1 MFIGAGPARGLFV
14 GTVYDWTPAAGR
26 IVTWQAS
33 PASLAKA
40 RQAPISEVPLS
51 AMQDAHL
58 RGFSRYAQRG
68 LDYARLVIG
77 SGDEPG
83 RCDVRAMTYVINS
96 HLRRHKTYH
105 SWFEYGDAESI
116 VRHTIVDPADIEFV
130 PIRQDNMT
138 PREWHQFVLSTPEP
152 LQWDCFRFGIIQR
165 DDHFTIF
172 AIVDHLHCDPTIIAG
187 LYTEIVMNY
196 RLLVAGRALVQAP
209 PPASHDDFCIREQQ
223 HVASLTLD
231 SAEVHKWIEFAEHNG
246 GTLPALVQA
255 PPPASH
261 DDFCIREQQHVA
273 SLTLDSAEVHK
284 WIEFAEHNGGT
295 LPDFPLPLGDL
306 SQATGGDVVVDRL
319 MDQGQ
324 TAEFESRCIAAGARV
339 SGGLFACIALA
350 QHELTGATTY
360 YGLAPT
366 DKRRSLAEFST
377 MGWFTG
383 VVPFTVPVNP
393 TSFEET
399 ARAAQASFDSN
410 MDLANVSFNEIL
422 KLAPWLR
429 AWGPNCT
436 MVNYMDAGLPPFSA
450 TVTSHMKDANV
461 SIYCDPRDPAHLYFS
476 VIRLFDEV
484 SMWVNLPKNATAK
497 DSVIRYVSAMKSV
510 LRRAADGHYTGA
522 AVQVS

>member
-1 MFIGAGPARGLFV
+1 VFIGAGPARGLFV
-14 GTVYDWTPAAGR
+14 GTVYDWAPEAGR
-26 IVTWQAS
+26 IVSWRAS

-40 RQAPISEVPLS
+40 RQAPVSEVPLS

-58 RGFSRYAQRG
+58 RGFSRYATRG

-83 RCDVRAMTYVINS
+83 RCDVRAMSYVINS
-96 HLRRHKTYH
+96 HLRRHMTYH

-138 PREWHQFVLSTPEP
+138 PREWHQYVLSTPDP
-152 LQWDCFRFGIIQR
+152 LQWDCFRFGIVQR
-165 DDHFTIF
+165 DDHFTIY

-209 PPASHDDFCIREQQ
+209 PPASHDDFCMREQQ

-231 SAEVHKWIEFAEHNG
+231 SAEV
-246 GTLPALVQA
+246 
-255 PPPASH
+255 
-261 DDFCIREQQHVA
+261 R
-273 SLTLDSAEVHK
+273 K

-319 MDQGQ
+319 MDQEQ

-366 DKRRSLAEFST
+366 DKRRSLPEFST

-422 KLAPWLR
+422 KFAPWLR
-429 AWGPNCT
+429 PWGPNCT

-484 SMWVNLPKNATAK
+484 SMWVNLPKNSIAK

-510 LRRAADGHYTGA
+510 LKRVADGRYTGA

>member
-1 MFIGAGPARGLFV
+1 
-14 GTVYDWTPAAGR
+14 
-26 IVTWQAS
+26 
-33 PASLAKA
+33 
-40 RQAPISEVPLS
+40 
-51 AMQDAHL
+51 
-58 RGFSRYAQRG
+58 
-68 LDYARLVIG
+68 
-77 SGDEPG
+77 
-83 RCDVRAMTYVINS
+83 
-96 HLRRHKTYH
+96 
-105 SWFEYGDAESI
+105 
-116 VRHTIVDPADIEFV
+116 
-130 PIRQDNMT
+130 
-138 PREWHQFVLSTPEP
+138 VLSTPDP

-196 RLLVAGRALVQAP
+196 RLLVAGRALVQGT

-223 HVASLTLD
+223 HVASLSLD
-231 SAEVHKWIEFAEHNG
+231 SAEV
-246 GTLPALVQA
+246 
-255 PPPASH
+255 
-261 DDFCIREQQHVA
+261 R
-273 SLTLDSAEVHK
+273 K

-319 MDQGQ
+319 MDQQQ

-484 SMWVNLPKNATAK
+484 SMWVNLPRNAIAK

-510 LRRAADGHYTGA
+510 LNRAADGRYTGA

>member
-14 GTVYDWTPAAGR
+14 GTVYDWAPEAGR
-26 IVTWQAS
+26 IVSWQAS

-40 RQAPISEVPLS
+40 RQAPVSEVPLS
-51 AMQDAHL
+51 AMQEAHL
-58 RGFSRYAQRG
+58 RGFSRYADRG

-83 RCDVRAMTYVINS
+83 RCDVRAMSYVINS

-105 SWFEYGDAESI
+105 SWFEYGGGRNI
-116 VRHTIVDPADIEFV
+116 LRHTIVDPADIEFV
-130 PIRQDNMT
+130 PLRQDNVT
-138 PREWHQFVLSTPEP
+138 PREWHRYVLSTPDP
-152 LQWDCFRFGIIQR
+152 FQWDCFRFGIIQR

-209 PPASHDDFCIREQQ
+209 PPASHDDFCIREQR
-223 HVASLTLD
+223 HVASLTLE
-231 SAEVHKWIEFAEHNG
+231 SAEVRKWIEFAEN
-246 GTLPALVQA
+246 
-255 PPPASH
+255 
-261 DDFCIREQQHVA
+261 
-273 SLTLDSAEVHK
+273 
-284 WIEFAEHNGGT
+284 NGGT

-306 SQATGGDVVVDRL
+306 SQSTGGDVILDRL
-319 MDQGQ
+319 MDQKQ
-324 TAEFESRCIAAGARV
+324 TANFESRCIAAGARV
-339 SGGLFACIALA
+339 SGGLFACIAIA
-350 QHELTGATTY
+350 NHELTGATTY

-399 ARAAQASFDSN
+399 ARTAQASFDSN
-410 MDLANVSFNEIL
+410 MDLANVSFNDIL

-484 SMWVNLPKNATAK
+484 SMWVNLPKNPIAR
-497 DSVIRYVSAMKSV
+497 DSVTRYVSAMKSV
-510 LRRAADGHYTGA
+510 LKRVADGRYTGT

>member
-1 MFIGAGPARGLFV
+1 VFIGAGPARGLFV
-14 GTVYDWTPAAGR
+14 GTVYDWAPEAGR
-26 IVTWQAS
+26 IVSWRAS

-40 RQAPISEVPLS
+40 RQAPVSEVPLS

-58 RGFSRYAQRG
+58 RGFSRYATRG

-83 RCDVRAMTYVINS
+83 RCDVRAMSYVINS

-138 PREWHQFVLSTPEP
+138 PREWHQYVLSTPDP
-152 LQWDCFRFGIIQR
+152 LQWDCFRFGIVQR
-165 DDHFTIF
+165 DDHFTIY

-209 PPASHDDFCIREQQ
+209 PPASHDDFCMREQQ

-231 SAEVHKWIEFAEHNG
+231 SAEV
-246 GTLPALVQA
+246 
-255 PPPASH
+255 
-261 DDFCIREQQHVA
+261 R
-273 SLTLDSAEVHK
+273 K

-319 MDQGQ
+319 MDQEQ

-422 KLAPWLR
+422 KFAPWLR
-429 AWGPNCT
+429 PWGPNCT

-484 SMWVNLPKNATAK
+484 SMWVNLPKNSIAK

-510 LRRAADGHYTGA
+510 LKRVADGRYTGA

>member
-1 MFIGAGPARGLFV
+1 MFVGAGPERGLFV
-14 GTVYDWTPAAGR
+14 GTVYDWAPETGR

-33 PASLAKA
+33 PVSLAKA
-40 RQAPISEVPLS
+40 RQAPISDVPLS
-51 AMQDAHL
+51 AMQEAHL
-58 RGFSRYAQRG
+58 RGFSRYAARG

-77 SGDEPG
+77 TGDEPG
-83 RCDVRAMTYVINS
+83 RCDVRTMSYVINS

-105 SWFEYGDAESI
+105 SWFGYEDAESI

-130 PIRQDNMT
+130 PIRQGNMT
-138 PREWHQFVLSTPEP
+138 PSEWHQFVLSTPDPVE
-152 LQWDCFRFGIIQR
+152 WDCFRFGVIQH

-172 AIVDHLHCDPTIIAG
+172 SIVDHLHCDPTIIAG

-196 RLLVAGRALVQAP
+196 RVLVAGRALVQVP
-209 PPASHDDFCIREQQ
+209 PAASHDDFCIREQQ
-223 HVASLTLD
+223 HVSSLNLD
-231 SAEVHKWIEFAEHNG
+231 SAEVRRWIEFAEN
-246 GTLPALVQA
+246 
-255 PPPASH
+255 
-261 DDFCIREQQHVA
+261 
-273 SLTLDSAEVHK
+273 
-284 WIEFAEHNGGT
+284 NGGT

-306 SQATGGDVVVDRL
+306 SQATGGDLVVERL
-319 MDQGQ
+319 MDQEQ

-393 TSFEET
+393 ASFDET

-410 MDLANVSFNEIL
+410 LDLANVSFNEIL

-429 AWGPNCT
+429 EWGPNCT

-450 TVTSHMKDANV
+450 TVASHMKDANV
-461 SIYCDPRDPAHLYFS
+461 SVYCDPRDPAHLYFS

-484 SMWVNLPKNATAK
+484 SMWVNLPKNPIAK
-497 DSVIRYVSAMKSV
+497 DSVTRYLQAMKSV
-510 LRRAADGHYTGA
+510 LTRVADGRQASQAIELSG
-522 AVQVS
+522 

>member
-58 RGFSRYAQRG
+58 RGFSRYAQLG

-83 RCDVRAMTYVINS
+83 RCDVRAMSYVINS

-116 VRHTIVDPADIEFV
+116 VRHTIADPADIEFV
-130 PIRQDNMT
+130 PMRQDNMT
-138 PREWHQFVLSTPEP
+138 PREWHQFVLSTPDP

-231 SAEVHKWIEFAEHNG
+231 SAEVRKWIEFAEH
-246 GTLPALVQA
+246 
-255 PPPASH
+255 S
-261 DDFCIREQQHVA
+261 
-273 SLTLDSAEVHK
+273 
-284 WIEFAEHNGGT
+284 GGT

-510 LRRAADGHYTGA
+510 LRRAADGRYTGA

>member
-14 GTVYDWTPAAGR
+14 GTVYDWAPEAGR
-26 IVTWQAS
+26 IVSWQAS
-33 PASLAKA
+33 PASLARA
-40 RQAPISEVPLS
+40 RQAPVSEVPLS

-58 RGFSRYAQRG
+58 RGFSRYATRG

-83 RCDVRAMTYVINS
+83 RCDVRAMSYVINS

-116 VRHTIVDPADIEFV
+116 VRHTIVEPADIEFV

-138 PREWHQFVLSTPEP
+138 PREWHQYVLSTPDP

-165 DDHFTIF
+165 DDHFTIY

-209 PPASHDDFCIREQQ
+209 PPASHDDFCMREQQ

-231 SAEVHKWIEFAEHNG
+231 SAEV
-246 GTLPALVQA
+246 
-255 PPPASH
+255 
-261 DDFCIREQQHVA
+261 R
-273 SLTLDSAEVHK
+273 K

-319 MDQGQ
+319 MDQEQ

-393 TSFEET
+393 TSFEAT

-422 KLAPWLR
+422 KFAPWLR
-429 AWGPNCT
+429 PWGPNCT

-484 SMWVNLPKNATAK
+484 SMWVNLPKNSIAK

-510 LRRAADGHYTGA
+510 LKRVADGRYTGA